1 MNLPKTGSEAL
12 EAVATRRRQLSN
24 DDRLSWL
31 MIPLQA
37 FPACDDEQIRE
48 TASVGYGRI
57 VGLVHAASGRSPDEL
72 ARFLAD
78 GTHHQILT
86 AMHVTTRHERP
97 GWVRLLEPSRRETP
111 STEPRPQHRGGP

>member
-24 DDRLSWL
+24 DDRLTL
-31 MIPLQA
+31 MIQLQA
-37 FPACDDEQIRE
+37 FAACDDEQIRE

-57 VGLVHAASGRSPDEL
+57 VGLVHAASGASPDEL

-97 GWVRLLEPSRRETP
+97 GWVRLLEDVERKNAK
-111 STEPRPQHRGGP
+111 H